1 MDDSLQFL
9 DIIFFAMIAAF
20 LVLRL
25 RSVLGRRTGN
35 EKPRRS
41 PYEAQADRTQRRD
54 DNVVD
59 LPGRRRG
66 EGVGDDEESQANG
79 QLPSWGRASAVAGMD
94 AVMRAD
100 PDFDTESF
108 LAGARGAFEMIVT
121 AFANGDKPTLRPL
134 LSGEVYRNF
143 AAAIDEREAVGES
156 METEVLGFKSIA
168 LQDGRVEDRVM
179 HVTVAFVTEQ
189 INVVR
194 DGDGKVVDG
203 DPDHIAKVS
212 DLWTFARDTGS
223 GDPNWLLVATR
234 TPEDD

>member
-1 MDDSLQFL
+1 MDDSFQFL

-35 EKPRRS
+35 EKPRRT
-41 PYEAQADRTQRRD
+41 PYEAQADRAQRRD

-66 EGVGDDEESQANG
+66 EGVGDDDDASATG
-79 QLPSWGRASAVAGMD
+79 PAPSWGRASAVAGMD

-121 AFANGDKPTLRPL
+121 AFANGDKPTLQPL
-134 LSGEVYRNF
+134 LASEVYRNF
-143 AAAIDEREAVGES
+143 AAAIDERETAGET
-156 METEVLGFKSIA
+156 METEILGFKSIA
-168 LQDGRVEDRVM
+168 LQDGRMEGPVAN
-179 HVTVAFVTEQ
+179 VTVAFVTEQ

-194 DGDGKVVDG
+194 GRDGKVVDG
-203 DPDHIAKVS
+203 DPDHIAKVT
-212 DLWTFARDTGS
+212 DLWTFARDTTL
-223 GDPNWLLVATR
+223 GDPNWALVATR

>member
-1 MDDSLQFL
+1 MDDSFQFI

-35 EKPRRS
+35 EKPRRT
-41 PYEAQADRTQRRD
+41 PYEARADRTQRRD

-59 LPGRRRG
+59 LPGRRRAEAG
-66 EGVGDDEESQANG
+66 GDDEDAPAAG
-79 QLPSWGRASAVAGMD
+79 PVASWGRASAVTGMN

-100 PDFDTESF
+100 PDFDTETF
-108 LAGARGAFEMIVT
+108 LAGARGAFEMTVA
-121 AFANGDKPTLRPL
+121 AFANGDKPSLQPL
-134 LSGEVYRNF
+134 LSDDVYRNF
-143 AAAIDEREAVGES
+143 AAAIDEREAAGES

-168 LQDGRVEDRVM
+168 LQDGRVDGRVT
-179 HVTVAFVTEQ
+179 HVTVEFVTEQ

-194 DGDGKVVDG
+194 DRAGKVVDG
-203 DPDHIAKVS
+203 DPDHIARVT
-212 DLWTFARDTGS
+212 DLWTFARDTAS
-223 GDPNWLLVATR
+223 GDPNWALVATR